1 VTHAVSREGGRW
13 VRARSRAPVGVNR
26 GRPNRKYQPG
36 RGHKH
41 ETRLK
46 CRHISRSPDLRPDH
60 RRHGTLQ
67 PGGATVPATAAAGA
81 RATRNP
87 NRRTVPPRATIYR
100 RAVAVGSV
108 RLVLF
113 SYSCARA
120 HARDE
125 TWARRLSYPA
135 APPLV
140 RLHTVPP
147 SAASATVCSC
157 YPLVER
163 PSYMGEPLRRGDDF
177 VPHRARAA
185 AIAHAPSPQDSASC
199 LAGTL
204 PDTMLAPISSS

>member
-1 VTHAVSREGGRW
+1 VQT
-13 VRARSRAPVGVNR
+13 
-26 GRPNRKYQPG
+26 
-36 RGHKH
+36 
-41 ETRLK
+41 LL
-46 CRHISRSPDLRPDH
+46 RSPDLRPDH

-67 PGGATVPATAAAGA
+67 AGGATVPATTAAAGA
-81 RATRNP
+81 RASTRNP
-87 NRRTVPPRATIYR
+87 NGPAARDFFDRRTTRSQ
-100 RAVAVGSV
+100 GSV
-108 RLVLF
+108 RLILF